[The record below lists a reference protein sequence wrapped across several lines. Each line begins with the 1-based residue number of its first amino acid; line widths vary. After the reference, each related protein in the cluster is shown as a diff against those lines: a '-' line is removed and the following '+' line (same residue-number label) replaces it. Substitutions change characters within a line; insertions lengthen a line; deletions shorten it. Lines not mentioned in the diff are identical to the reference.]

1 MSGGRAGPRGA
12 RALLS
17 GQARASW
24 RRWLLLRREK
34 ELQALAGRQ
43 KWGSTFPGE
52 RDRECVKAGRPNGPW
67 GAAGQ
72 RRRDR
77 SPESCH
83 RHRVADTFPYSDSDQ
98 WLSPARTT
106 RPSPTPTGARK
117 GAALMTGCGQALVAF
132 AGQDRECCVTAEGR
146 TLPPRV
152 PLTYL
157 CQTPVD
163 VPRAREAASCLL
175 PSAETWKARSHSLGP
190 VRRGRFLQ

>member
-1 MSGGRAGPRGA
+1 MDLRRLRNPRLCHTCVRRVRWAGAVCRGCRHERWPGRSARGKG
-12 RALLS
+12 LLS

-163 VPRAREAASCLL
+163 VP
-175 PSAETWKARSHSLGP
+175 
-190 VRRGRFLQ
+190 